1 MSSPFRSHRAS
12 TRKAWP
18 RGDRS
23 GAAAG
28 FSLAEVLVALA
39 IAAMMAAMLTRFVA
53 GTRANAAKVTEL
65 TEMAALG
72 ETLLARIA
80 SSQSLTPGRTD
91 GRRDTFA
98 WRIDITPVSFT
109 ARARRMNEETAA
121 TPSGDA
127 RERANGLADSPPE
140 NAGKRASRAGVN
152 WVSYRVAVIV
162 QARSGQSYAVDT
174 IRIGPGATDDR

>member
-1 MSSPFRSHRAS
+1 MSPAFRSHRPS
-12 TRKAWP
+12 TRKAW
-18 RGDRS
+18 RCGGRS
-23 GAAAG
+23 ESSAG
-28 FSLAEVLVALA
+28 FSLAEVLIALA
-39 IAAMMAAMLTRFVA
+39 IAAMMVAMLTRFVA
-53 GTRANAAKVTEL
+53 GTRANAAKVADL

-98 WRIDITPVSFT
+98 WRIDITPVTFT
-109 ARARRMNEETAA
+109 AHARRMNEETPA
-121 TPSGDA
+121 TLPND
-127 RERANGLADSPPE
+127 E
-140 NAGKRASRAGVN
+140 NAGKRAPRAGIN
-152 WVSYRVAVIV
+152 WVSHRVAVIV